1 MPFGIFST
9 DKYKKYAIQ
18 SESVTKTWP
27 STRMK
32 SPFWASIV
40 AWALFIYALS
50 RLNAPRLAEPRI
62 PRYHPSPKPPVGLSE
77 VHGVFF
83 PTSSFFGGSLCIVI
97 DFRAGGEVLGLRAV
111 CRIRLSFWP
120 EENLLKTL
128 SLGAWRGFPYSRP
141 KEQRARVKVSERY
154 FWVDLKDASELFT
167 AQVHFAFVVLC
178 VLYFFCIWYLYIFL
192 GLLWDQ
198 KSCRWDRG
206 NTFRMFLLF
215 SVGGLLV
222 VLGISSSL
230 NWLFL
235 YQAKTHTHIE
245 VRYQTTIKVA
255 SIRRS

>member
-83 PTSSFFGGSLCIVI
+83 STSSFFGGSLCIVI
-97 DFRAGGEVLGLRAV
+97 DFRAGGEVLG
-111 CRIRLSFWP
+111 
-120 EENLLKTL
+120 
-128 SLGAWRGFPYSRP
+128 
-141 KEQRARVKVSERY
+141 
-154 FWVDLKDASELFT
+154 
-167 AQVHFAFVVLC
+167 C
-178 VLYFFCIWYLYIFL
+178 VPSAGYDYPFGRKRTC
-192 GLLWDQ
+192 
-198 KSCRWDRG
+198 
-206 NTFRMFLLF
+206 
-215 SVGGLLV
+215 
-222 VLGISSSL
+222 
-230 NWLFL
+230 
-235 YQAKTHTHIE
+235 
-245 VRYQTTIKVA
+245 
-255 SIRRS
+255 